1 MHPSSV
7 SSKATVSPRGE
18 LVHMSGATD
27 FMTANQEVPLDHLAL
42 EGGSLVFLG
51 PTGLTIRKAVHGC
64 YPQ

>member
-1 MHPSSV
+1 
-7 SSKATVSPRGE
+7 
-18 LVHMSGATD
+18 MSGATD